1 MWMDKRQTWGFCA
14 SSPCRPNSART
25 VFQTQQPCSIEGI
38 EENSR
43 NNPVLDGGDLVS
55 HNAEELLFIYL
66 FPVKGARL
74 PKILFTIPWRGTILC
89 DESQPFVESDQKQQL
104 PNMEDAMKVP
114 VTLLSLVFA
123 GLIFAAWPAGATQEA
138 AEKKD
143 APAAKKETKWQG
155 HVVRL
160 SKDQSTMEI
169 RGGSAPSQD
178 LRKVA
183 YDSSTQWT
191 NQGRPGQQD
200 EVKEGSFVILLGH
213 VDDSGV
219 LHATRIDLR
228 LPR

>member
-1 MWMDKRQTWGFCA
+1 
-14 SSPCRPNSART
+14 
-25 VFQTQQPCSIEGI
+25 
-38 EENSR
+38 
-43 NNPVLDGGDLVS
+43 
-55 HNAEELLFIYL
+55 
-66 FPVKGARL
+66 
-74 PKILFTIPWRGTILC
+74 
-89 DESQPFVESDQKQQL
+89 
-104 PNMEDAMKVP
+104 MEDAMKVS

-123 GLIFAAWPAGATQEA
+123 GAVFVAPPAAVTQEA

-143 APAAKKETKWQG
+143 APAAQKETQWQG
-155 HVVRL
+155 HVVRV
-160 SKDQSTMEI
+160 SKDQSMIEI

-191 NQGRPGQQD
+191 KQGKPGQQD

-219 LHATRIDLR
+219 MHATRVDLR